1 MSAVATKVN
10 VDNLYAS
17 KTDNGKTVE
26 EILKEHSYPTEKLKS
41 MYSFQQ
47 ILELNTIREILES
60 QNVEMPTVT
69 YK

>member
-17 KTDNGKTVE
+17 KTNNGKTVE
-26 EILKEHSYPTEKLKS
+26 EILKKYSYPTEKLKS

-60 QNVEMPTVT
+60 QNVEMPVVT